1 MNLKEIKTLSK
12 AKKFEKALASL
23 EKLLA
28 RHRECPH
35 LWNLRGDL
43 IQLLETQDGP
53 PLAEAAKSYKTA
65 LRLDPNNLETLE
77 SLAHFYDAVEPKPAT
92 AKRYAQGYIAK
103 AKRGIAE
110 MERVIADEA

>member
-1 MNLKEIKTLSK
+1 MSLKQIKTLWK
-12 AKKFEKALASL
+12 AKKFERALANL

-28 RHRECPH
+28 RHKECPR

-65 LRLDPNNLETLE
+65 LRLNRNNLETLE
-77 SLAHFYDAVEPKPAT
+77 SLASLL
-92 AKRYAQGYIAK
+92 RCG
-103 AKRGIAE
+103 
-110 MERVIADEA
+110 

>member
-1 MNLKEIKTLSK
+1 MSLKQIKTLYR

-28 RHRECPH
+28 RHKECPH

-43 IQLLETQDGP
+43 IQLLDTQDGP
-53 PLAEAAKSYKTA
+53 PLGEAAKSYKTA
-65 LRLDPNNLETLE
+65 LRLDPNNLETLA
-77 SLAHFYDAVEPKPAT
+77 SLAHFYHAVEPKPET
-92 AKRYAQGYIAK
+92 AKRYAEAYIVI
-103 AKRGIAE
+103 AKRGLAE